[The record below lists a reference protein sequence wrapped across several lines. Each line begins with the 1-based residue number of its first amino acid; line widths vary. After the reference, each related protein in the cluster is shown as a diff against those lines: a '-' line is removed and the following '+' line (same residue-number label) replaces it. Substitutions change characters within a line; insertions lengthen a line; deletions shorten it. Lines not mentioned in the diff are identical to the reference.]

1 MLAAKRRRVPHRKT
15 YSLHKSVNRRKNM
28 KFLTLLLVLGM
39 LIALF
44 AGSSEGS
51 FCPCDL
57 KTKGSEVC
65 GSNGVTFKNRCEFE
79 CSQRDYKKLGRTLNI
94 RNEGPCSSTI

>member
-1 MLAAKRRRVPHRKT
+1 
-15 YSLHKSVNRRKNM
+15 M
-28 KFLTLLLVLGM
+28 KFLTLLAVLGL

-44 AGSSEGS
+44 AGSTEGS
-51 FCPCDL
+51 YCPCDL
-57 KTKGSEVC
+57 KTKGTEVC

-94 RNEGPCSSTI
+94 KNEGPCSSTI

>member
-1 MLAAKRRRVPHRKT
+1 MKCLA
-15 YSLHKSVNRRKNM
+15 
-28 KFLTLLLVLGM
+28 LVVVMAILV
-39 LIALF
+39 ALF

-51 FCPCDL
+51 YCPCDL

-79 CSQRDYKKLGRTLNI
+79 CTQRNYKKLGRILNI
-94 RNEGPCSSTI
+94 RSDGPCNL